1 MIRKRDLIWLFL
13 IPLYLIM
20 GTFRHE
26 FSHALVAHL
35 QGAEITK
42 FTFWPSIQNNGTFY
56 FGYVTMRGET
66 SWLVDAAPYLFDIL
80 TYAIFFPLVFF
91 LPFRKH
97 WIWLN
102 LVIIGVIS
110 PIINSLYNYLFGSDV
125 EKLLAA
131 LPDLMVHGFFLL
143 GLGLSFTGLVF
154 LFTRSHQAADIA
166 ESK

>member
-1 MIRKRDLIWLFL
+1 MIRKRDWVWLLFL
-13 IPLYLIM
+13 PVYLII

-26 FSHALVAHL
+26 FSHALVTHL

-42 FTFWPSIQNNGTFY
+42 FTFWPSIHENGTFY
-56 FGYVTMRGET
+56 FGYVMLRGET
-66 SWLVDAAPYLFDIL
+66 SWLVDAAPYLFDII
-80 TYAIFFPLVFF
+80 TYAIFYPLVFF

-125 EKLLAA
+125 EKMMAA

-143 GLGLSFTGLVF
+143 GLGLTLIGLEL
-154 LFTRSHQAADIA
+154 LFTRSHQSADVA
-166 ESK
+166 DLK